1 MSHADTGPIGRGQAS
16 LATLLGVVS
25 LIAAPSGIS
34 AQDPGDLV
42 NPIELEEIVISA
54 SGFEQVRINAPA
66 SITVLTSEE
75 LARRRTTTLPELLMD
90 VEGIDVAG
98 SPGKTGNVSVSM
110 RGMPSD
116 YTLILIDGRRQ
127 NSAGSVTPN
136 GFGGTSFGFLPPPS
150 AIERVEIIRGPMAT
164 LYGSDAMGGV
174 INIITKKVATGWSG
188 TGSTD
193 VTVQEEQ
200 DFGNVY
206 TQSLSAN
213 GPLVRD
219 RLGLDLRGSLMYREE
234 ALLSPSGDF
243 DESVT
248 ISRRG
253 PSPVQSDR
261 YSFGGRLVFTPNADH
276 DVSLEFDR
284 SRQTYDNSEAQLGTL
299 DDPETDF
306 FRGYGPEQRFNR
318 DQSVLA
324 HTWRFGRGALQ
335 SSIMR
340 NMTETIGRT
349 LPPGTP
355 GGPPGSG
362 APDKEAGSARTL
374 ESVNFVVDSKATWAF
389 TGHRLTLGGQLWDA
403 EMIDAVAL
411 NPFAST
417 QWSLFAEDEWR
428 FVPAMA
434 LTLGGRYDQHDTF
447 GSQLSPRAY
456 LVWNATS
463 AWTLKG
469 GVSAGY
475 KTPNVERLQE
485 GIIGFSGQ
493 GTRPYIGTPSL
504 KPETSLSSELGLY
517 YASNGFSGNVSLF
530 NNDFRDKI
538 TSGEDI
544 PNCSFAGAPDLPGC
558 LDFGDFPSL
567 EFYSQQV
574 NVDEAVT
581 RGVEL
586 AFRVPLG
593 EVLSLSGNYT
603 YTDSEQR
610 SGEDEGFPL
619 TNTPAHMVNG
629 SLRATVGDGVSAW
642 LRGEYKSA
650 RARSTSANPRGN
662 TLAAMEALGD
672 YRAYELFHLG
682 GSYTVQRVTLSATIY
697 NVLNKDFLIYRSY
710 QGTPT
715 EDNPSGI
722 QYSNLYNNHQ
732 EGRRLWLSMGF
743 NF

>member
-1 MSHADTGPIGRGQAS
+1 MPHTGTVKSRGRASMAALIGLFS
-16 LATLLGVVS
+16 LV
-25 LIAAPSGIS
+25 AAPRGVR
-34 AQDPGDLV
+34 AQDPGDLDS
-42 NPIELEEIVISA
+42 PIELEEIVISA

-66 SITVLTSEE
+66 SITVLTAEE
-75 LARRRTTTLPELLMD
+75 LARRRTTSLSELLMD
-90 VEGIDVAG
+90 VEGIDVMG

-174 INIITKKVATGWSG
+174 VNIITKKVVDGWSG

-193 VTVQEEQ
+193 VTVQQEQ
-200 DFGNVY
+200 EFGNVY
-206 TQSLSAN
+206 TQSASVN
-213 GPLVRD
+213 GPLVPN

-243 DESVT
+243 DEGVA

-261 YSFGGRLVFTPNADH
+261 YSVGGRLVFTPDTDH
-276 DVSLEFDR
+276 DLSIELDR

-299 DDPETDF
+299 DDPETDY

-318 DQSVLA
+318 DQAVLA

-335 SSIMR
+335 SSVMR
-340 NMTETIGRT
+340 NMTETLGRT

-362 APDKEAGSARTL
+362 APDKEAGAPRTL
-374 ESVNFVVDSKATWAF
+374 ESVNLVVDSKATWAF
-389 TGHRLTLGGQLWDA
+389 PGHRFTLGGQFWDA

-411 NPFAST
+411 NPFTST

-428 FVPAMA
+428 FLPSTA
-434 LTLGGRYDQHDTF
+434 LTLGARYDRHSSF

-456 LVWNATS
+456 LVWNAAS
-463 AWTLKG
+463 AWTVKG

-475 KTPNVERLQE
+475 KTPNVEQLQE

-493 GTRPYIGTPSL
+493 GTRPNIGTPSL
-504 KPETSLSSELGLY
+504 KPETSLSSELGVY
-517 YASNGFSGNVSLF
+517 YAAGGFSGNVSLF

-538 TSGEDI
+538 TSGESI
-544 PNCSFAGAPDLPGC
+544 PNCTFSGAPNLEGC
-558 LDFGDFPSL
+558 LNYGDFPDL
-567 EFYSQQV
+567 EFFSQRV

-581 RGVEL
+581 RGVEVAL
-586 AFRVPLG
+586 RVPLS
-593 EVLSLSGNYT
+593 EILSLSGNYT
-603 YTDSEQR
+603 FTHSEQR
-610 SGEDEGFPL
+610 SGEDQGFPL
-619 TNTPAHMVNG
+619 TDTPAHMVNG
-629 SLRATVGDGVSAW
+629 SLRAGLGEGVSAW
-642 LRGEYKSA
+642 VRGEYKSS
-650 RARSTSANPRGN
+650 RVRSTSANPRGD
-662 TLAAMEALGD
+662 AAAAQEALGD

-682 GSYTVQRVTLSATIY
+682 GSYTIERVTLSATLY
-697 NVLNKDFLIYRSY
+697 NVLNKDFLIYRAY

-715 EDNPSGI
+715 ADNPSGT

-732 EGRRLWLSMGF
+732 EGRRLWISMGF
-743 NF
+743 RF